1 MAESISAEALD
12 YLTRG
17 IQAEI
22 SAYVF
27 YKIGASKVSD
37 SRVKETMLHFAGEER
52 KHFLTLERHHDQYV
66 RSEKWV
72 TYRDTMNREELPL
85 IDESMGEKHVKRI
98 DQVQIAAGAMDVLK
112 IALELEKEAYA
123 LYSEAAKATAASDVR
138 DTFVY
143 LTNFEMGHV
152 RTVEEMIVAAGR

>member
-1 MAESISAEALD
+1 MAESISAEALN
-12 YLTRG
+12 YLTMG

-27 YKIGASKVSD
+27 YKIGATKIGDSKA
-37 SRVKETMLHFAGEER
+37 RETMLYFAGEER
-52 KHFLTLERHHDQYV
+52 KHFLTLERHYDQYV

-72 TYRDTMNREELPL
+72 TYRDTMNREELPP
-85 IDESMGEKHVKRI
+85 IDESIGEKHVKRI
-98 DQVQIAAGAMDVLK
+98 DQVQKANNMMEILQ
-112 IALELEKEAYA
+112 IALELENEAYA
-123 LYSEAAKATAASDVR
+123 LYSEAAKTTAASDIK

-152 RTVEEMIVAAGR
+152 RTVEGMIATAGK

>member
-1 MAESISAEALD
+1 MAESISAEALS
-12 YLTRG
+12 YLTMG

-27 YKIGASKVSD
+27 YKIGATKIGDSKA
-37 SRVKETMLHFAGEER
+37 KETMLHFAGEER
-52 KHFLTLERHHDQYV
+52 KHFLTLERHYDQYV

-98 DQVQIAAGAMDVLK
+98 DQVQKASNMMEILR

-123 LYSEAAKATAASDVR
+123 LYSEAAKTTAASDVK

-152 RTVEEMIVAAGR
+152 RTVEGMIAAAGK

>member
-1 MAESISAEALD
+1 MAESISAAALN
-12 YLTRG
+12 YLAMG

-27 YKIGASKVSD
+27 YRIGATKTSD
-37 SRVKETMLHFAGEER
+37 SKAREAMLHFAGEER

-98 DQVQIAAGAMDVLK
+98 DQVQKADSLMEILQ

-123 LYSEAAKATAASDVR
+123 LYSEAANTTAASDVK
-138 DTFVY
+138 DTFEY
-143 LTNFEMGHV
+143 LTTFEMGHV
-152 RTVEEMIVAAGR
+152 RNVEGMIAAARK

>member
-1 MAESISAEALD
+1 MVESISAEALN
-12 YLTRG
+12 YLTMG

-27 YKIGASKVSD
+27 YKIGATKIGD
-37 SRVKETMLHFAGEER
+37 SQAKEIMLHFAGEER
-52 KHFLTLERHHDQYV
+52 KHFLILERHFDKYV
-66 RSEKWV
+66 RSEKWI

-98 DQVQIAAGAMDVLK
+98 DQVQKAGGMMDVLQ

-123 LYSEAAKATAASDVR
+123 LYSEAVKTAAASDVK

-152 RTVEEMIVAAGR
+152 RTVEGMIASTGK